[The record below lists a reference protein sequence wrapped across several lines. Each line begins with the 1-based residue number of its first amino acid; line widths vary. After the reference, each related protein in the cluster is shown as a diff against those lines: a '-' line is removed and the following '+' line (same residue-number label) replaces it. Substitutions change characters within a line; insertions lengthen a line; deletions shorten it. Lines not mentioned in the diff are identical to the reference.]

1 MESRDSSRNIGIT
14 NLLNKCF
21 LNPIVFDVYPNSIRR
36 IFESE
41 NNIDIAVIDLNF
53 DNMNFCILEKGVP
66 FMYSNITLNNSPN
79 YSQTNTKDLINI
91 EDDIE
96 FSTYID
102 EIIAYLKTYFNFF
115 SSRHFGKSVDII
127 HIIGRISMINN
138 IENIFNQDSQP
149 YLSF

>member
-1 MESRDSSRNIGIT
+1 
-14 NLLNKCF
+14 
-21 LNPIVFDVYPNSIRR
+21 
-36 IFESE
+36 
-41 NNIDIAVIDLNF
+41 
-53 DNMNFCILEKGVP
+53 
-66 FMYSNITLNNSPN
+66 MYSNITLNNSPN

-138 IENIFNQDSQP
+138 IENIFKKTFNIECKTGLILEKSNSKYINSDFSYNNELTVYSSNIGLLLREGKKWTYTQKI
-149 YLSF
+149 